1 MTLHAP
7 NGTVSP
13 LAVRR
18 CHWPFHRAKP
28 FVATAALATVVSA
41 QSGVTKMFAR
51 DLAAGNNPEA
61 IYTKATVEAVAVHGC
76 RASLTL
82 ELY

>member
-1 MTLHAP
+1 
-7 NGTVSP
+7 
-13 LAVRR
+13 
-18 CHWPFHRAKP
+18 
-28 FVATAALATVVSA
+28 
-41 QSGVTKMFAR
+41 MFAR

-61 IYTKATVEAVAVHGC
+61 MYTNATVEAVAVHGC